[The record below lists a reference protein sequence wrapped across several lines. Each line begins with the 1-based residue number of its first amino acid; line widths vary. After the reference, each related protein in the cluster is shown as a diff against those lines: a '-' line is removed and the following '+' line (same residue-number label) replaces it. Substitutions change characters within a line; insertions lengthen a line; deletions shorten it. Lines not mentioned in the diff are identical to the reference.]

1 MNPFAALAKLTT
13 VVAREYLRVSKDSSG
28 RSRST
33 VEQDGDLSRDAEEY
47 GWQVGDAYTDSG
59 IGASKFSRKRR
70 GNFESLIEDLKSD
83 RFGARV
89 LMVWEVSRGS
99 RQVEEWL
106 ELLNLCAQR
115 GVFIW
120 VHTHGRL
127 YDPNNGKDR
136 ETLLT
141 EAVKA
146 ESQAWEISQR
156 TTRAGKANV
165 TEGRPSGPCPYG
177 YERTYHPK
185 TRKLISQDEVPAET
199 RNIRNLYARV
209 LLGHTF
215 HAIAKDWEQE
225 GIVTRT
231 GKRFSKEHLRT
242 VVLTPTYAGLR
253 GHFPGRKGGNT
264 PKVVTA
270 ANLTPAVWPGLVS
283 EDVWWNVHARL
294 NRPSVKEGG
303 TPRVRDCKHLFSTIS
318 RCGVCTGAMS
328 TSRRGERHEYFCRE
342 QGHVRIMECDLDE
355 YLTGVLLDKLAQPE
369 VLEQLRAHDE
379 SAGADL
385 VTARG
390 VLAAVREEH
399 RDLSRAVGAGELSP
413 MLAKQS
419 EPMILH
425 RIAEAE
431 QQVKEL
437 TVPTPLRGLIE
448 PGADVAVRWA
458 EAPMSTRR
466 ELLRALFTPTYF
478 GEVRVMPAT
487 RKGGPRIPARQRV
500 TFHRGTTPASP
511 VAA

>member
-1 MNPFAALAKLTT
+1 MNPFAALAKLGT

-33 VEQDGDLSRDAEEY
+33 VEQDRDLSGDAEEL
-47 GWQVGDAYTDSG
+47 GWQVGDSYADPG
-59 IGASKFSRKRR
+59 VGASKFSRKRR
-70 GNFESLIEDLKSD
+70 GDFESLIADLRSD
-83 RFGARV
+83 RYGAQV
-89 LMVWEVSRGS
+89 LMLWEISRGS

-106 ELLNLCAQR
+106 ELLNLCAKR
-115 GVFIW
+115 GVFFW

-127 YDPNNGKDR
+127 YDPTNGKDR
-136 ETLLT
+136 ETVLS
-141 EAVKA
+141 EAVKVEA
-146 ESQAWEISQR
+146 QAWEISQR
-156 TTRAGKANV
+156 ITRAGKANV

-177 YERTYHPK
+177 YVRIYDPK
-185 TRKLISQDEVPAET
+185 TRALVSQDEVPAEA

-215 HAIAKDWEQE
+215 HAIAKDWEQQ

-231 GKRFSKEHLRT
+231 GKRFTRAHLRAL
-242 VVLTPTYAGLR
+242 VLTPTYAGLR
-253 GHFPGRKGGNT
+253 GHFPGRKGSNT

-283 EDVWWNVHARL
+283 EDVWWTVHAQL

-303 TPRVRDCKHLFSTIS
+303 APRVRDCKHLFSTIS

-342 QGHVRIMECDLDE
+342 QGHVRIMERDLDE
-355 YLTGVLLDKLAQPE
+355 YLTTVLLDKLARPE
-369 VLEQLRAHDE
+369 VLEELRAEDE
-379 SAGADL
+379 CAGAEL

-399 RDLSRAVGAGELSP
+399 RELSRAVGAGELSP

-419 EPMILH
+419 EPMILE

-431 QQVKEL
+431 KQVKAL
-437 TVPTPLRGLIE
+437 HVPTPLRGLIE
-448 PGADVAVRWA
+448 PGADVADRWA

-466 ELLRALFTPTYF
+466 ELLRALFTPTGF
-478 GEVRVMPAT
+478 GEVHIMPAT
-487 RKGGPRIPARQRV
+487 RKGGPRIPAEERV
-500 TFHRGTTPASP
+500 TFHRTTPDTP
-511 VAA
+511 AAA